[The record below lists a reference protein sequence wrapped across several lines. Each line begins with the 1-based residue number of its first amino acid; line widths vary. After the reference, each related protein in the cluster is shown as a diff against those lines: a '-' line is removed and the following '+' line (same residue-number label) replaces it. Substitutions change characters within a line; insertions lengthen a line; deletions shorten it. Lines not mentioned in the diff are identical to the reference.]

1 MGAFAPS
8 FIYTEAKK
16 AQEVNIVASKK
27 IIQEHWDAFGKT
39 FGRYYHPVEKYRT
52 EGAKTLLLTLGS
64 FVETAMSAVDKMRH
78 QGKEVGLLKLRLWRP
93 FPFAELRE
101 AVGNAQTLI
110 VVDRA
115 LSFGGCGGP
124 AYSEVRSAL
133 YSEKD
138 HPKIVGF
145 VGGLGGRDITV
156 DEFENMVKRSSE
168 MVKTGAEN
176 EYEMFGVRE

>member
-1 MGAFAPS
+1 M
-8 FIYTEAKK
+8 IL
-16 AQEVNIVASKK
+16 
-27 IIQEHWDAFGKT
+27 EHWDAFGKA

-64 FVETAMSAVDKMRH
+64 FGETAMTAVDKMRNE
-78 QGKEVGLLKLRLWRP
+78 GKEVGLLKLRLWRP

-115 LSFGGCGGP
+115 FPSAAAAARLILKSGRRCT
-124 AYSEVRSAL
+124 AKRTIRRLSAL
-133 YSEKD
+133 SAVWAAGTSPLPNSKTWSREAAE
-138 HPKIVGF
+138 IA
-145 VGGLGGRDITV
+145 
-156 DEFENMVKRSSE
+156 N
-168 MVKTGAEN
+168 TGAEN